1 MPTFVYSAQG
11 PSGVITGELSASDR
25 GEAFALL
32 GKKKI
37 QPFKLEAAGDAK
49 AATGSAAKARQAA
62 VTETITGPIKLKLPQ
77 VVLFIEELADLVGA
91 GIQLEPALAT
101 MERRRELS
109 GIKTL
114 ATVLRGKVRDGMAFS
129 KAVAATSP
137 SFGRLFCALVSA
149 GEASGSLS
157 TILKRQAQYMRSL
170 QSLKSKVL
178 SALIY
183 PAFLIAAAV
192 AVTVLFVVYLIPK
205 LTEMLDSTGGSLPF
219 AAQIILKISD
229 TFKACWWMIL
239 LGGIATFILGRAWVS
254 RPESAIPWARFK
266 LRLPLFGS
274 IFRARFYVQFLETMA
289 NLLGNGLTM
298 VQSMQLT
305 HEATDNP
312 YLRQEFE
319 GVMRHVGEGVALSR
333 ALDRSGQFPPLLI
346 DMVNVGEQTGDMPAA
361 LSRAAE
367 RFDRELSKK
376 IETLAALIQPI
387 IVCLMAGMVGL
398 MAYLMMTTIFQT
410 ISSINK

>member
-1 MPTFVYSAQG
+1 MPTFAYSANS
-11 PSGVITGELSASDR
+11 PSGLITGELAASDR
-25 GEAFALL
+25 SEAFALL

-37 QPFKLEAAGDAK
+37 QPIKLEAVGGDKDLATAK
-49 AATGSAAKARQAA
+49 SKQGSSRGD
-62 VTETITGPIKLKLPQ
+62 IPTGPIKLKLNQ

-114 ATVLRGKVRDGMAFS
+114 AAHLRTKVRDGMSFS
-129 KAVAATSP
+129 KAVASTSP
-137 SFGRLFCALVSA
+137 SFGGLFCALASA

-157 TILKRQAQYMRSL
+157 TILKRQAQYMRAL
-170 QSLKSKVL
+170 QALRSKVL
-178 SALIY
+178 SALLY
-183 PAFLIAAAV
+183 PAFLVVAAV
-192 AVTVLFVVYLIPK
+192 SVTLLFVVYLIPK

-229 TFKACWWMIL
+229 AFKATWWMMI
-239 LGGIATFILGRAWVS
+239 IAGVAAFILGRAWVA
-254 RPESAIPWARFK
+254 RPESAVPWSRFK

-289 NLLGNGLTM
+289 NLVGNGLTM
-298 VQSMQLT
+298 VHSMQLT
-305 HEATDNP
+305 HQAIENP

-346 DMVNVGEQTGDMPAA
+346 DMVNVGEQTGDMSAA

-376 IETLAALIQPI
+376 IDTLAALIQPL
-387 IVCLMAGMVGL
+387 IVCLMAGMVGI

-410 ISSINK
+410 ISSMNR